1 MTSSPEWGGG
11 GAERADGGVG
21 PASSRPNPSTG
32 ALGRPAP
39 ADDRPPEGRPIRLRP
54 PPDSGEDS
62 GALSLHT
69 AFAAIADHWRPRVA
83 ATASGQDLRLVK
95 TRGTFPW
102 HTHAD
107 ADEVFLCWRGTFRI
121 EFRDRSVTLG
131 PGEMLVVPRGTEHR
145 TASDGEAEVL
155 IFEPSAVVNTGD
167 GPPSAF
173 TAERIAVS

>member
-1 MTSSPEWGGG
+1 MSEDLSSPERGGG
-11 GAERADGGVG
+11 PAKPVEGSGSTPLHNQPAAGG
-21 PASSRPNPSTG
+21 
-32 ALGRPAP
+32 
-39 ADDRPPEGRPIRLRP
+39 P
-54 PPDSGEDS
+54 PPRAGEDLTP
-62 GALSLHT
+62 LSLHT

-83 ATASGQDLRLVK
+83 GTANGQDLRLVK

-145 TASDGEAEVL
+145 TASDEEAEVL